1 MKYNFDKI
9 TDRKNTY
16 SIKVDN
22 LPKGSP
28 ADALPLWVADMD
40 FPCAQPII
48 DALQKRLDMQI
59 YGYTD
64 YNRVDLKKS
73 VSDWFLRRHD
83 WNINTDDIFFSPGV
97 VPAIAVLINILTE
110 PGDGIIIQRPVYYP
124 FTAKIENNGRKVVN
138 NPLVYEN
145 GAYTMN
151 FADLESK
158 LANPENKGLILC
170 NPHNPIGRVWTRD
183 ELLQVVELCKKY
195 DKWIISDEIHCD
207 LTRIGIKHYPL
218 LSIAPEYSHRI
229 IACTAPSKTFNLA
242 GMHLS
247 NIVIPNDEYKKAWKH
262 FINERLG
269 MDGAGVF
276 SVIAMHAAYTE
287 GEEWLDQLREYLDG
301 NIAYIKDFTEKHL
314 PKAHMVDCQGTYLVW
329 LDLNGYCRDHVQL
342 EQLMQNKARLAL
354 DEGYIFGEEGIG
366 FERINVASPRSVIED
381 CMNRLKNTLE

>member
-1 MKYNFDKI
+1 
-9 TDRKNTY
+9 
-16 SIKVDN
+16 
-22 LPKGSP
+22 
-28 ADALPLWVADMD
+28 
-40 FPCAQPII
+40 AQPII

>member
-9 TDRKNTY
+9 TDRQGTY

-48 DALQKRLDMQI
+48 DALQKRLDRQI

-64 YNRVDLKKS
+64 YNRSDLKKS
-73 VSDWFLRRHD
+73 VCDWFLRRHD
-83 WNINTDDIFFSPGV
+83 WNINIDDLFFSPGV

-110 PGDGIIIQRPVYYP
+110 QGDGIIIQRPVYYP

-183 ELLQVVELCKKY
+183 ELLQVAQLCKKY

-207 LTRIGIKHYPL
+207 LTRIGVKHHPL

-247 NIVIPNDEYKKAWKH
+247 NIVIPNDEYKKAWKY

-269 MDGAGVF
+269 MDGAGAF

-329 LDLNGYCRDHVQL
+329 LDLNGYCSDSAEL
-342 EQLMQNKARLAL
+342 EQLMQNKAKLAL

-366 FERINVASPRSVIED
+366 FERINVASPRSVIEE
-381 CMNRLKNTLE
+381 CMNRLKNALE